1 MTSGEHPQFSNSSP
15 LTVVA
20 LLRQRAEA
28 LPNQTAYTYLSDR
41 GTEEGTLTY
50 AELDRGARA
59 IAAQLQAMGLQ
70 GSRALLL
77 YPSGLEYIK
86 AFFGCLYAGVVAVPA
101 YPPRQTRNLSRL
113 LAIVRNA
120 EVSIILATQTVMKA
134 LKNGNADAADFA
146 RIPWAATDGD
156 TPDSG
161 KANRWREPKLDAGS
175 LAFLQYTSGSTGTPK
190 GVMVNHGNLVHNSAA
205 INQMMIPPEAEG
217 AIVSWLPMYHDMGL
231 IGGILQPLYAARPGV
246 LMSPLSF
253 LMAPHRWLDAI
264 SQYRGAI
271 SGGPDFAYELCVRR
285 VTPEQRATLDLSSW
299 KVAFSG
305 AEPVRPGTM
314 DRFVAAFAACG
325 LEPDACYPCY
335 GLAEA
340 TLLVS
345 GSGLSRGLHTVAV
358 RKADMAENRVVRTD
372 NFAAETQLLVG
383 CGSAPP
389 GHRIVIAHPERL
401 TACAPDEIGEIW
413 VAGPSKAQGYWN
425 QPQLSQDTFAA
436 RLADAPAEGP
446 FLRTGDLGFLAPDGE
461 LFPTGRIKDLLI
473 IRGQNHYPQ
482 DIERTV
488 QESEEAIRAG
498 GCAAF
503 SVEEG
508 GEERLVVVAEVE
520 RQHRRGNMA
529 ELATRIGRAVSTTHG
544 LAAHAV
550 VLVAPGGIP
559 RTSSGKIQ
567 RFACREGY
575 RTKTLAVLSAAGDS
589 TSA

>member
-1 MTSGEHPQFSNSSP
+1 MTSGEHPRFPNPSP

-41 GTEEGTLTY
+41 GTEDGTLTY
-50 AELDRGARA
+50 GELDRGART
-59 IAAQLQAMGLQ
+59 IAAQLQSMGLQ

-120 EVSIILATQTVMKA
+120 GVSSILATQTVMKA
-134 LKNGNADAADFA
+134 LKNGIVDAPDFA
-146 RIPWAATDGD
+146 GIPWTATDGEIQ
-156 TPDSG
+156 DSG
-161 KANRWREPKLDAGS
+161 KSNSWREPRLDATN

-190 GVMVNHGNLVHNSAA
+190 GVMVSHGNLVHNSAA
-205 INQMMIPPEAEG
+205 INQMMIPPDAEG

-231 IGGILQPLYAARPGV
+231 IGGILQPLYAARPAV

-253 LMAPHRWLDAI
+253 LMAPHRWLHAI

-285 VTPEQRATLDLSSW
+285 ITPEQRATLDLSSW

-314 DRFVAAFAACG
+314 ERFVAAFASCG
-325 LEPDACYPCY
+325 LQPTACYACY

-345 GSGLSRGLHTVAV
+345 GSQLSRGLHTVAV
-358 RKADMAENRVVRTD
+358 HKADMAENRVVRSDTT
-372 NFAAETQLLVG
+372 ATETQLLVG

-413 VAGPSKAQGYWN
+413 VAGPSNAQGYWN
-425 QPQLSQDTFAA
+425 QPQFSQDTFAA

-446 FLRTGDLGFLAPDGE
+446 FLRTGDLGFLAADGE

-488 QESEEAIRAG
+488 QESEQAIRAG

-503 SVEEG
+503 SVDEG

-544 LAAHAV
+544 LAAYAV

-575 RTKTLAVLSAAGDS
+575 RARTLDVLPTAGDS